1 MRRRSF
7 LTLFGGS
14 AAAWPIAARAQ
25 QSRVPKISML
35 LQWREGNPDGSGRV
49 REFRQE
55 LRRLGWVDGRN
66 ALFDEHWV
74 ADDMVRIRAYAADLI
89 NSKPDVIVLTAARM
103 VPPLLQANKTIP
115 MVFVQVSD
123 PVGAGFVPSL
133 ARPGGNL
140 TGFSGME
147 YTVIGKLV
155 DILKQIAPGLQR
167 VAHLFNPDNPS
178 SGNYFRAVEA
188 AASALAI
195 TALAA
200 QVRDV
205 ADIERA
211 LAGFA
216 GGDTGILLSPDATT
230 LLNRDLIIELTA
242 RHKLPAIYSGTGF
255 VGAGGLASYGPN
267 AENIYRRSADYVDRI
282 LKGESP
288 ADLPVQ
294 QPIKYELMINMKTA
308 RALGLTVPLALQV
321 AADEVIE

>member
-1 MRRRSF
+1 MKRREF
-7 LTLFGGS
+7 ITLLGGT
-14 AAAWPIAARAQ
+14 AAAWPLAARAQ

-155 DILKQIAPGLQR
+155 DNPQTDRPRSSARCASVQSRQSKLRQ
-167 VAHLFNPDNPS
+167 LFPC
-178 SGNYFRAVEA
+178 G
-188 AASALAI
+188 
-195 TALAA
+195 
-200 QVRDV
+200 
-205 ADIERA
+205 
-211 LAGFA
+211 
-216 GGDTGILLSPDATT
+216 
-230 LLNRDLIIELTA
+230 
-242 RHKLPAIYSGTGF
+242 
-255 VGAGGLASYGPN
+255 
-267 AENIYRRSADYVDRI
+267 
-282 LKGESP
+282 
-288 ADLPVQ
+288 
-294 QPIKYELMINMKTA
+294 
-308 RALGLTVPLALQV
+308 
-321 AADEVIE
+321 